1 MAKNKSRK
9 AAPKPNRVAVKA
21 DRKAHKGGVRMVN
34 EGGVSKPSSTKNV
47 DEARA
52 TAQETFAAQQIDEI
66 GAIPRVT
73 KTVRGKKIKVTEE
86 TKAQTARRRSV
97 RANQQVQLVEGQSS
111 LFPRSR
117 QKAKDDQSG
126 GVGEVEALPVGN
138 LIPKEVTK
146 TKEGRSLGAV
156 PAPLYGRNTTPTRT
170 PVAKGKT
177 AAAVAESNVP
187 VAGTGA
193 GSAPAPVVS
202 TAPGKLVKVRKTR
215 RGRGSVGAPDSAGS
229 GDMIEVRDRDEISRD
244 RKAARNRRGGVT
256 AGRSRTDRRPLPSS
270 SLVGTATSTDTRR
283 RGSRK
288 FTKLTSSQIVS
299 PQEKAEGAY
308 EGDGKTARP
317 YADVPETASERHI
330 YYGMKARESEVQ
342 NVSSNIQTRQIA
354 EALKRA
360 GTSTSKAA
368 DPKDI
373 AEAVKSRKITKAQ
386 AKDLIDE
393 PKIKVQ
399 NPVNLGI
406 QGSKA
411 DTEAALKAGHITE
424 TDAMHI
430 SADYA
435 ADRLVPT
442 TDKYV
447 GSDLAMA
454 HELSNHLGHPA
465 SLIHNYVKDKVP
477 GGMKEFRD
485 KIISNIR
492 GEGEL
497 THWTQTDD
505 AANPYSPV
513 SSRKSGAVRARRRKG
528 LENRTVTV
536 KTPKKG
542 PKGSIP
548 HQDYIKLQIANYAE
562 ESPSQKGTSRKRGS
576 HPITDSIVSD
586 VMAHGAVSVRTA
598 EGETFDYKKVGQGA
612 NTKVAKVAK
621 PKEKAEGFVPPK
633 GSGGSVAIAENA
645 DATPTV
651 YKKAGFTSVRSP
663 RRPI

>member
-21 DRKAHKGGVRMVN
+21 DRKTNKGGIRMVN
-34 EGGVSKPSSTKNV
+34 AGGVSTPSSTKAV
-47 DEARA
+47 DDARA
-52 TAQETFAAQQIDEI
+52 TAQDTFAAQQVDEI
-66 GAIPRVT
+66 GSLAPRQGKG
-73 KTVRGKKIKVTEE
+73 KTEGE
-86 TKAQTARRRSV
+86 TPAQNKRRRSV

-126 GVGEVEALPVGN
+126 RVGEVEALPVGN

-146 TKEGRSLGAV
+146 TKEGRTLRPV

-177 AAAVAESNVP
+177 AAAVAEASVP

-193 GSAPAPVVS
+193 GSGPAPVVS

-215 RGRGSVGAPDSAGS
+215 KGRGSVGAPDSAGS
-229 GDMIEVRDRDEISRD
+229 GDMIEIRDRAEIARD
-244 RKAARNRRGGVT
+244 RASVRNRRGAVT
-256 AGRSRTDRRPLPSS
+256 PGRSRSDRRALASS
-270 SLVGTATSTDTRR
+270 SLSSTATTTDTRR

-288 FTKLTSSQIVS
+288 FTKLTSSQV
-299 PQEKAEGAY
+299 PTAQERAGGAY
-308 EGDGKTARP
+308 EGDAKTARP
-317 YADVPETASERHI
+317 DADVPKTASERHI
-330 YYGMKARESEVQ
+330 YYAMKARESDVQ
-342 NVSSNIQTRQIA
+342 NVSSNIENRQIQ
-354 EALKRA
+354 EAVKRA
-360 GTSTSKAA
+360 GTSKAA
-368 DPKDI
+368 NPKDV
-373 AEAVKSRKITKAQ
+373 EAALKAKKIKKSE
-386 AKDLIDE
+386 AKDLLE
-393 PKIKVQ
+393 NPKVAGMPRI
-399 NPVNLGI
+399 GI

-430 SADYA
+430 SAEYA

-465 SLIHNYVKDKVP
+465 SLIHNYVKEKVP

-485 KIISNIR
+485 KVVSNIR

-497 THWTQTDD
+497 THWTPTGD
-505 AANPYSPV
+505 AANPYSPT
-513 SSRKSGAVRARRRKG
+513 SSRKSGTVRARRRKG

-542 PKGSIP
+542 PKGSLP
-548 HQDYIKLQIANYAE
+548 HQDYVKLQIANYAD
-562 ESPSQKGTSRKRGS
+562 ESPSQKTSRRRGS

-598 EGETFDYKKVGQGA
+598 EGETFDYKKVGESVKQ
-612 NTKVAKVAK
+612 VSK
-621 PKEKAEGFVPPK
+621 PKAKSEGFVPPK

-645 DATPTV
+645 GTTPVV

>member
-1 MAKNKSRK
+1 MAKTKSRK
-9 AAPKPNRVAVKA
+9 VAPRPNRVAVKA
-21 DRKAHKGGVRMVN
+21 DRKTNKGGVRMVN
-34 EGGVSKPSSTKNV
+34 EGGVSKPSTTKAV

-52 TAQETFAAQQIDEI
+52 IAQDAFATQQADEI
-66 GAIPRVT
+66 GSVPRIT
-73 KTVRGKKIKVTEE
+73 KETRGKKTKVTEE
-86 TKAQTARRRSV
+86 TADQTAARVAGRSRRAKQIKELPGAQTV
-97 RANQQVQLVEGQSS
+97 VM
-111 LFPRSR
+111 R
-117 QKAKDDQSG
+117 QPSTPGALAA
-126 GVGEVEALPVGN
+126 GVA
-138 LIPKEVTK
+138 
-146 TKEGRSLGAV
+146 SA
-156 PAPLYGRNTTPTRT
+156 
-170 PVAKGKT
+170 
-177 AAAVAESNVP
+177 SVP
-187 VAGTGA
+187 VSGTGA
-193 GSAPAPVVS
+193 GSAPSPVVS

-215 RGRGSVGAPDSAGS
+215 KGRGSVGAPDSAGS
-229 GDMIEVRDRDEISRD
+229 GDMIEIRDRNEISQD
-244 RKAARNRRGGVT
+244 RRAAKGRRGAVT
-256 AGRSRTDRRPLPSS
+256 AGRSRADRRALPSS
-270 SLVGTATSTDTRR
+270 SLVGTSTSTDTRR
-283 RGSRK
+283 SGSRR
-288 FTKLTSSQIVS
+288 FTKLTSSQI
-299 PQEKAEGAY
+299 PTAEERAGGAY
-308 EGDGKTARP
+308 EGDSKTARP

-342 NVSSNIQTRQIA
+342 NVSSNIENRQIQ
-354 EALKRA
+354 EAVKRA
-360 GTSTSKAA
+360 GTSKAA
-368 DPKDI
+368 NPKDV
-373 AEAVKSRKITKAQ
+373 EAALKAKKIKKSE
-386 AKDLIDE
+386 AKDLLDNPKVAGM
-393 PKIKVQ
+393 PKI
-399 NPVNLGI
+399 GI

-465 SLIHNYVKDKVP
+465 SLIHNYVKEKVP

-485 KIISNIR
+485 KVISNIR

-497 THWTQTDD
+497 THWTPTGD

-536 KTPKKG
+536 ETPKKG
-542 PKGSIP
+542 PKGSMP
-548 HQDYIKLQIANYAE
+548 HQDYVKLQIANYAD
-562 ESPSQKGTSRKRGS
+562 ESPSQKTSRKRGS
-576 HPITDSIVSD
+576 HPITDSLVSD
-586 VMAHGAVSVRTA
+586 VMTHGAVSVRTA
-598 EGETFDYKKVGQGA
+598 EGETFDYKKVSNSVQ
-612 NTKVAKVAK
+612 KVSK
-621 PKEKAEGFVPPK
+621 PKAKSEGFVPPK

>member
-9 AAPKPNRVAVKA
+9 VAPRPNRVAVKA
-21 DRKAHKGGVRMVN
+21 DRKVHKGGVRMVN
-34 EGGVSKPSSTKNV
+34 EGGVSKPSTTKNV

-52 TAQETFAAQQIDEI
+52 NAQDTFAAQQIDEI
-66 GAIPRVT
+66 GPVPRIT
-73 KTVRGKKIKVTEE
+73 KETRGKKTKVTEE
-86 TKAQTARRRSV
+86 TADQTAARVAGRAKRAKQINELPGAQTV
-97 RANQQVQLVEGQSS
+97 VM
-111 LFPRSR
+111 R
-117 QKAKDDQSG
+117 QPSAPG
-126 GVGEVEALPVGN
+126 ALAAGVA
-138 LIPKEVTK
+138 
-146 TKEGRSLGAV
+146 SA
-156 PAPLYGRNTTPTRT
+156 
-170 PVAKGKT
+170 
-177 AAAVAESNVP
+177 NVP
-187 VAGTGA
+187 VSGTGA
-193 GSAPAPVVS
+193 GSAPSPVVS
-202 TAPGKLVKVRKTR
+202 TAPGRLVNVRKTR
-215 RGRGSVGAPDSAGS
+215 KGRGSVGAPDSAGS
-229 GDMIEVRDRDEISRD
+229 GDMIEIRDRNEISRD
-244 RKAARNRRGGVT
+244 RRAAKGRRGAVT
-256 AGRSRTDRRPLPSS
+256 AGRSRADRRALPSS
-270 SLVGTATSTDTRR
+270 ALSGTTATTGSARA
-283 RGSRK
+283 RGADK
-288 FTKLTSSQIVS
+288 FDKLTVDQIS
-299 PQEKAEGAY
+299 
-308 EGDGKTARP
+308 KTENPKVARP
-317 YADVPETASERHI
+317 YADLPETASERHI
-330 YYGMKARESEVQ
+330 YYGIKARESEVQ

-354 EALKRA
+354 EALKKA
-360 GTSTSKAA
+360 GTTTSKAA

-399 NPVNLGI
+399 NPVKLGI
-406 QGSKA
+406 QGSKE

-485 KIISNIR
+485 KVVSNIR

-497 THWTQTDD
+497 THWTHTDD

-513 SSRKSGAVRARRRKG
+513 SSRKKGVVRARRRKG

-536 KTPKKG
+536 ETPKKG

-562 ESPSQKGTSRKRGS
+562 ESPSQKGTSRRRGS
-576 HPITDSIVSD
+576 HQLTDAHISD
-586 VMAHGAVSVRTA
+586 VMEYGALTVHTA
-598 EGETFDYKKVGQGA
+598 QGETFDYKKVGLGTNA
-612 NTKVAKVAK
+612 KVAKVSK
-621 PKEKAEGFVPPK
+621 PTQKPEGFVPPK

-663 RRPI
+663 RRPS

>member
-1 MAKNKSRK
+1 MAKTKSRK
-9 AAPKPNRVAVKA
+9 VAPRPNRVAVKA

-34 EGGVSKPSSTKNV
+34 EGGVSKPSTTKAV

-52 TAQETFAAQQIDEI
+52 TAQDTFAAQQIDEI
-66 GAIPRVT
+66 GSVPRVT
-73 KTVRGKKIKVTEE
+73 KETRGKNTKVTEE
-86 TKAQTARRRSV
+86 TADQTAARVAGRSRRAKQIKELPGAQTV
-97 RANQQVQLVEGQSS
+97 VM
-111 LFPRSR
+111 R
-117 QKAKDDQSG
+117 QPSTPGALAA
-126 GVGEVEALPVGN
+126 GVA
-138 LIPKEVTK
+138 
-146 TKEGRSLGAV
+146 SA
-156 PAPLYGRNTTPTRT
+156 
-170 PVAKGKT
+170 
-177 AAAVAESNVP
+177 SVP
-187 VAGTGA
+187 VSGTGA
-193 GSAPAPVVS
+193 GSAPSPVVS
-202 TAPGKLVKVRKTR
+202 TAPGKLVNVRRTR
-215 RGRGSVGAPDSAGS
+215 KGRGSVGAPDSAGS
-229 GDMIEVRDRDEISRD
+229 GDMIEIRDRNEISQD
-244 RKAARNRRGGVT
+244 RRAAKGRRGAVT
-256 AGRSRTDRRPLPSS
+256 AGRSRADRRALPSS

-288 FTKLTSSQIVS
+288 FAKLTSSQI
-299 PQEKAEGAY
+299 PTAQERADGAY
-308 EGDGKTARP
+308 EGDSKTARP

-330 YYGMKARESEVQ
+330 YYGVKARESEVQ

-354 EALKRA
+354 EAMRKA
-360 GTSTSKAA
+360 GTTTSKAA

-465 SLIHNYVKDKVP
+465 SLIHNYVKEKVP

-485 KIISNIR
+485 KVISNIR

-497 THWTQTDD
+497 THWTPTGD

-536 KTPKKG
+536 ETPKKG
-542 PKGSIP
+542 PKGSMS
-548 HQDYIKLQIANYAE
+548 HQDYVKLQIANYAD
-562 ESPSQKGTSRKRGS
+562 ESPSQKTSRKRGS
-576 HPITDSIVSD
+576 HPITDSLVSD
-586 VMAHGAVSVRTA
+586 VMTHGAVSVHTA

-612 NTKVAKVAK
+612 NTKVARVSK
-621 PKEKAEGFVPPK
+621 PKPKAEGFVPPK